1 MRPPSAADNHP
12 SQGGPKADSVPGA
25 DPSSALEVRRDPARA
40 APTRPSR
47 RGARREQ
54 RSDHSRWNW
63 LLVLP
68 LLATLFPPLY
78 NEIDPRLFD
87 IPFFYWYQLAAIGVS
102 VLVTL
107 VVYTRTRS

>member
-1 MRPPSAADNHP
+1 MTVDDPQRR
-12 SQGGPKADSVPGA
+12 QRGA
-25 DPSSALEVRRDPARA
+25 DRAIAESTRRA
-40 APTRPSR
+40 
-47 RGARREQ
+47 E
-54 RSDHSRWNW
+54 RSDHSHWNW

-68 LLATLFPPLY
+68 LLATLFPPIY

-107 VVYTRTRS
+107 LVYTKTRS